1 MIRVVLASCRLP
13 RRRPVV
19 AAGRDVPATAAETAG
34 ATETRRFVSTDVRPP
49 APASKVALKTSDW
62 ERHTHQD
69 QELVKG
75 LGLTSATMLVMG
87 SMIGSG
93 IFIVSAEISRE
104 VNSPALLIG
113 AWAIT
118 GFLTIVGALT
128 YGELAAMMPRAGG
141 QYVYLRE
148 SLGPLWGFLYGW
160 TLFLVI
166 QTGTIAAVG
175 VAFGKFLGIFWPAIS
190 SSNWIVHIWKVPK
203 FQIGPMML
211 GGMDVGLNTQ
221 NLTAILVVVALSVIN
236 IFGVKTGAI
245 IQNIFTAAKV
255 SALLGLVLFG
265 IFLGRNAQAIAANF
279 GANFWRNA
287 GLGALHDV
295 GGGAGASVLVSTLTV
310 LAIAQVGSL
319 FSADAWNNVT
329 FTAGEVK
336 NPSRNLPLSLAVG
349 TGVVIS
355 LYIACNFI
363 YLTAL
368 PLVGNPTGAT
378 LLERGIQFAKEDR
391 VATAVMTQMFGS
403 AGGALM
409 AVAIMISGFGCC
421 NGLILSGA
429 RVYYAMAKDA
439 LFFRSVAR
447 LHPTYKTPAVSLM
460 VQMVWTCV
468 LCISGSYGQ
477 LLDYIIF
484 AVLVFYVL
492 TIVGLFVLRRTHPE
506 AERPYKAVGYPLLP
520 AIYIVM
526 ALFIDIVLLRY
537 KPQYTWPGLFIVLLG
552 IPVYYIWRPRGEAA

>member
-1 MIRVVLASCRLP
+1 
-13 RRRPVV
+13 
-19 AAGRDVPATAAETAG
+19 
-34 ATETRRFVSTDVRPP
+34 VSTNVQPP
-49 APASKVALKTSDW
+49 ASASRSDDW
-62 ERHTHQD
+62 SLHTHQD
-69 QELVKG
+69 KELVKG

-104 VNSPALLIG
+104 VASPALLIS
-113 AWAIT
+113 AWLIT
-118 GFLTIVGALT
+118 GFLTIAAALA

-190 SSNWIVHIWKVPK
+190 SSHWIVHIVKVPK
-203 FQIGPMML
+203 FAVGPMVL

-221 NLTAILVVVALSVIN
+221 NLVAILVVIALSVIN
-236 IFGVKTGAI
+236 IFGVKTGAF
-245 IQNIFTAAKV
+245 IQNIFTTAKV

-265 IFLGRNAQAIAANF
+265 IFLGRNAQAVAANF
-279 GANFWRNA
+279 GANFWHNS
-287 GLGALHDV
+287 GLGSLHDV
-295 GGGAGASVLVSTLTV
+295 GGGILVSTLTA

-336 NPSRNLPLSLAVG
+336 NPSRNLPLSLALG
-349 TGVVIS
+349 TGVVIA
-355 LYIACNFI
+355 LYIGCNFI
-363 YLTAL
+363 YLGAL
-368 PLVGNPTGAT
+368 PLSGNATGST
-378 LLERGIQFAKEDR
+378 LVERGIQYASEDR
-391 VATAVMTQMFGS
+391 VATAVITQMFGS
-403 AGGALM
+403 IGGKLM

-429 RVYYAMAKDA
+429 RVYYAMAKDG

-447 LHPTYKTPAVSLM
+447 LHPGYKTPAVSLM

-484 AVLVFYVL
+484 AVLVFYIL
-492 TIVGLFVLRRTHPE
+492 TIFGLFVLRRTHAE
-506 AERPYKAVGYPLLP
+506 AERPYKAVGYPILP
-520 AIYIVM
+520 AVYIVM
-526 ALFIDIVLLRY
+526 ALLIDVVLLRY
-537 KPQYTWPGLFIVLLG
+537 KPQYTWPGLIIVLLG
-552 IPVYYIWRPRGEAA
+552 IPVYYIWRPRAQAISD

>member
-1 MIRVVLASCRLP
+1 M
-13 RRRPVV
+13 
-19 AAGRDVPATAAETAG
+19 T
-34 ATETRRFVSTDVRPP
+34 TDVQRPGP
-49 APASKVALKTSDW
+49 VSDW

-69 QELVKG
+69 KELVKG

-104 VNSPALLIG
+104 VSSPALLIG
-113 AWAIT
+113 AWLIT

-175 VAFGKFLGIFWPAIS
+175 VAFGKFLGIFWPAVS
-190 SSNWIVHIWKVPK
+190 SSNWIIHLWKVPK
-203 FQIGPMML
+203 FTVGPMML

-221 NLTAILVVVALSVIN
+221 NLAAILVVIVLSIVN
-236 IFGVKTGAI
+236 IFGVKTGAV
-245 IQNIFTAAKV
+245 IQNIFTTAKV

-265 IFLGRNAQAIAANF
+265 VFLGRNAQAIAANF
-279 GANFWRNA
+279 GANFWNNS
-287 GLGALHDV
+287 GLGTMHDV
-295 GGGAGASVLVSTLTV
+295 GGMGASVLVSTLTV

-336 NPSRNLPLSLAVG
+336 NPSRNLPLSLALG
-349 TGVVIS
+349 TGVVIA

-363 YLTAL
+363 YLGAL
-368 PLVGNPTGAT
+368 PLLGNPNGAT
-378 LLERGIQFAKEDR
+378 LLERGIQYAREDR

-403 AGGALM
+403 IGGSLM
-409 AVAIMISGFGCC
+409 AIAIMISGFGCC

-429 RVYYAMAKDA
+429 RVYYAMAKDG

-447 LHPTYKTPAVSLM
+447 LHPGYKTPAISLM

-506 AERPYKAVGYPLLP
+506 AERPYKAIGYPILP

-526 ALFIDIVLLRY
+526 ALFIDVVLLRY

-552 IPVYYIWRPRGEAA
+552 IPVYYIWRPRTQTNSV